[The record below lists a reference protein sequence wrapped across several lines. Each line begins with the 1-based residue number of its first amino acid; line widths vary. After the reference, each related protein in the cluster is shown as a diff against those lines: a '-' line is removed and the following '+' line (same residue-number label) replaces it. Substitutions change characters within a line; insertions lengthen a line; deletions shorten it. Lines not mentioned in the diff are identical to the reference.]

1 MLYRN
6 VCPKLTTDKGLFI
19 ELKRVLLPF
28 HFNYLLENKLQIP
41 MMMMMSMVF
50 NVPPTA
56 KVIRGRAILAKGIA
70 ERKNLL
76 TRVLVRQH
84 SQSYFILF
92 VKNQLYL
99 HGKPVEEK

>member
-1 MLYRN
+1 M
-6 VCPKLTTDKGLFI
+6 
-19 ELKRVLLPF
+19 
-28 HFNYLLENKLQIP
+28 

-76 TRVLVRQH
+76 TRVLFDNRLSVLFYPF
-84 SQSYFILF
+84 SEKSVQSAKETI
-92 VKNQLYL
+92 QRDR
-99 HGKPVEEK
+99 